1 MSEPSIHHP
10 PLSRRSVILDVC
22 VRAEVHT
29 LLLVSLYF
37 LFAGHNQPG
46 GGFSGG
52 LVASCAF
59 CLRYVAGG
67 PRALARAVRVAP
79 PVILG
84 VGLLLAVATGLT
96 PLFLGDQFLQ
106 SALADVELPL
116 IGTIH
121 VASVLVFDTGVYLV
135 VLGMTLLLLEQFG
148 SAGEVDPDELTG
160 RESGADAGAGR

>member
-1 MSEPSIHHP
+1 MTAPSTRRP
-10 PLSRRSVILDVC
+10 PPPRRSVILDVC

-67 PRALARAVRVAP
+67 ERALARYAP
-79 PVILG
+79 VPPPMILG
-84 VGLLLAVATGLT
+84 TGQLLAVLPGLT
-96 PLFLGDQFLQ
+96 PLVLGDQLLESSFL
-106 SALADVELPL
+106 SFDVALL
-116 IGTIH
+116 GT
-121 VASVLVFDTGVYLV
+121 VKTSSVLVFDTGVYLV
-135 VLGMTLLLLEQFG
+135 VLGMALLLLEQCG
-148 SAGEVDPDELTG
+148 SADGEQAEQTDEP
-160 RESGADAGAGR
+160 ADRGSEAPS

>member
-1 MSEPSIHHP
+1 MSAPVGTQA
-10 PLSRRSVILDVC
+10 RRSVILDVC

-52 LVASCAF
+52 LIASCAF

-67 PRALARAVRVAP
+67 ERSVARMLPSPP

-84 VGLLLAVATGLT
+84 LGLLLAVGTGLT
-96 PLFLGDQFLQ
+96 PLVLGDQLFE
-106 SALADVELPL
+106 SALVDVDLPW
-116 IGTIH
+116 IGT
-121 VASVLVFDTGVYLV
+121 VKTGSVLVFDTGVYLV
-135 VLGMTLLLLEQFG
+135 VVGMTLLLLEQFG
-148 SAGEVDPDELTG
+148 SADGAEDPGDAADD
-160 RESGADAGAGR
+160 SGGTPG